1 MRTTMTLDEDVAVQI
16 RRVMRE
22 RGIGWKV
29 AVNELLRLGLQS
41 TRAAE
46 PYESPTFAPGV
57 HPGVD
62 LTKALSLASEL
73 EDSEILRKIETGK

>member
-1 MRTTMTLDEDVAVQI
+1 MTLDEDVAAQI

-22 RGIGWKV
+22 RGIGWKE

-41 TRAAE
+41 TRTPE
-46 PYESPTFAPGV
+46 PYESPTFASGV

-62 LTKALSLASEL
+62 LTKALRLAGEL
-73 EDSEILRKIETGK
+73 ADDEVVRKVETGN